1 MVGFGEGSKLLMG
14 EDRRKSLPV
23 LPNTFYNVSDH
34 GFAALDTVR
43 APGAPGRGQLRKA
56 GGL

>member
-1 MVGFGEGSKLLMG
+1 MG

-34 GFAALDTVR
+34 DFAALDTVR
-43 APGAPGRGQLRKA
+43 APGRGQLRKA